1 MQKLVD
7 NIFIGLKKLEEKSF
21 SSAVVLQ
28 GFPRSIQLDGYSCG
42 AKSVYTVLKY
52 FGKNCTPRSV
62 ERQLGTTYEGTSQT
76 DIKRVL
82 KERNLSYHMIRRR
95 TLKTLRDAIDNEC
108 PIFISLYD
116 GWHYSVVYGYSDSH
130 IFVMNPSLDF
140 TSMGS
145 IWNAVS
151 KPVFR
156 KIWDRWG
163 IIVTD
168 NKF

>member
-1 MQKLVD
+1 MQKFVD
-7 NIFIGLKKLEEKSF
+7 NIFSKLKSIEEQAF
-21 SSAVVLQ
+21 LSAVILE

-42 AKSVYTVLKY
+42 AKSIYTVLKY
-52 FGKNCTPRSV
+52 FGRSCTPRSV
-62 ERQLGTTYEGTSQT
+62 ERQLGTTWEGTSQT

-82 KERNLSYHMIRRR
+82 KERNLSYRMIGKR
-95 TLKTLRDAIDNEC
+95 TLKTLRDAIDNES
-108 PIFISLYD
+108 PVLISLYD

-145 IWNAVS
+145 IWNAV
-151 KPVFR
+151 PIPDFR

-163 IIVTD
+163 IIVSD